1 MFQTQVAWP
10 YQSSAVQRFIIP
22 GGPAGVVIPKLDI
35 YETQS
40 QVVYILEVP
49 GIDNDRLEVEIEG
62 RNIRVSAPILNINP
76 QEASYRYQE
85 RQKGQLFRIMEI
97 VPDVDPDS
105 VTANVRN
112 GLLELRFKKLEDNRR
127 GRKINV
133 NILQ

>member
-1 MFQTQVAWP
+1 MYQTQVAWP
-10 YQSSAVQRFIIP
+10 YQSSAVQPFIIP
-22 GGPAGVVIPKLDI
+22 GGTAGAVIPKLDI
-35 YETQS
+35 YETQG

-49 GIDNDRLEVEIEG
+49 GIDSDRLDVEIEG

-85 RQKGQLFRIMEI
+85 RQKGQIFRIMEI

-112 GLLELRFKKLEDNRR
+112 GLLELRFRKLEDNRR

-133 NILQ
+133 NVLQ